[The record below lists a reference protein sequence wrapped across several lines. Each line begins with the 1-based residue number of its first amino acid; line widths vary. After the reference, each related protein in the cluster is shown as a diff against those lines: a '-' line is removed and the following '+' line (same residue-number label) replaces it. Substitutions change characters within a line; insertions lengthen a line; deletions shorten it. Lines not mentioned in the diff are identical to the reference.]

1 MAGSEYHSQLQRTA
15 LTIRKLT
22 RGPETKAHER
32 RWTIEEMNIEVK
44 DVRNSQFCIIP
55 FFVFQMTLC
64 NANNARCL
72 SGFIEICLHLRCKTS
87 KGTEDFETF

>member
-32 RWTIEEMNIEVK
+32 GWTIEEMKK
-44 DVRNSQFCIIP
+44 DIVRDSQFCSL
-55 FFVFQMTLC
+55 FVFQMTLC

-72 SGFIEICLHLRCKTS
+72 LEFIEISLNVRCKTS
-87 KGTEDFETF
+87 KGT